1 MRLQSFKSACAG
13 AEEMKNDMAA
23 AGNAKAVRRT

>member
-13 AEEMKNDMAA
+13 ADEIKNETAA
-23 AGNAKAVRRT
+23 AGNESAVRRA